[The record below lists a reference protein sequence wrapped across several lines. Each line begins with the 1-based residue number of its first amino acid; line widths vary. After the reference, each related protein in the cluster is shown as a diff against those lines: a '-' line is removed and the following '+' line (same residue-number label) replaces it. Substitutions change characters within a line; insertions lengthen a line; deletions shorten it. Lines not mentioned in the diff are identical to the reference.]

1 MKTYDYAII
10 LQTLSQSV
18 GRSSCVQVRGF
29 EAETLLVSWETHTHT
44 LATLAQ
50 FGNTESTTMSVFMAI
65 RPS

>member
-29 EAETLLVSWETHTHT
+29 EAETLLVSWETHIHT
-44 LATLAQ
+44 LATLA
-50 FGNTESTTMSVFMAI
+50 
-65 RPS
+65 

>member
-1 MKTYDYAII
+1 MKTHAYAII

-29 EAETLLVSWETHTHT
+29 EAEALLVSWETHIHT
-44 LATLAQ
+44 LAILAQ
-50 FGNTESTTMSVFMAI
+50 FGNTESTTMSILIAI